1 MHFFSKVFT
10 RNLRKRRLL
19 LLMAIVLMLQ
29 GPGGV
34 VSLAAESDT
43 EKLDATIQ
51 STAEYVSSIS
61 DHPSAWNVITRAK
74 AGLQVQT
81 GYLEQQQV
89 EIIEKQG
96 EFRRITD
103 AQKMALGVA
112 AAGGDPENV
121 AGYNLMDII
130 FNHAGMT
137 NQGANGPIYALMVI
151 GSGSYAISEDVIWH
165 QEKLLNW
172 LLDAQLDN
180 GSWSLTTD
188 GAGSID
194 ITAMAVT
201 ALASF
206 VAESEVQA
214 AIDQAVSWLS
224 SQQLAS
230 GGFHQDAENS
240 ESAAQVIIALT
251 SAGVDPTG
259 EDFTKSDGNLLDFV
273 LSFHNEDGG
282 FAHLSGQSSNAMS
295 SEQAFQALVA
305 YQLYLHGQGGLYQN
319 LSGSAQVSSIEVS
332 LQVEGPQQA
341 VASGTIETEADH
353 ALDALTAFLD
363 EQGISY
369 HVEDASFGKYV
380 SAIAGLEAGMYGGWD
395 GWGFSVKRE
404 GEWVFPQVG
413 MGDFDLE
420 DGDEVVVYYG
430 AGTALIESVKVNPQQ
445 PAPGEPFTVTVHK
458 ASWDWESQKKNVSPA
473 VGVAVEVNGQS
484 ALTDENGQ
492 VTLKQISA
500 GTHEL
505 TVSGYT
511 EDTAPSIV
519 RYSSQLTVGFPLIE
533 QYSDKAAV
541 SGWAYDEV
549 AEAIRLGLFRG
560 VSLQVP
566 TFAPQATLTR
576 QQWIILLT
584 RIADVSWQAAEEVVY
599 NESALVADEP
609 VTRAEMAASL
619 AVILQLPE
627 AIETDGFS
635 DSSQFSAEHAPY
647 IYAVAEQDLIVGH
660 GDVFAPKDSVTREM
674 AAAVAVRVFHYISEL
689 E

>member
-1 MHFFSKVFT
+1 MHLFFKALTRKSHESK
-10 RNLRKRRLL
+10 LL
-19 LLMAIVLMLQ
+19 LFMAIVLMLS
-29 GPGGV
+29 GSGGV
-34 VSLAAESDT
+34 ASLAAESDT
-43 EKLDATIQ
+43 DKLDATIQ

-61 DHPSAWNVITRAK
+61 DHASAWNVITRAK
-74 AGLQVQT
+74 AGLQLQAS
-81 GYLEQQQV
+81 YLEQQ
-89 EIIEKQG
+89 ETNITEKQG

-103 AQKMALGVA
+103 VEKMALGVA
-112 AAGGDPENV
+112 AAGGNPEKF
-121 AGYNLMDII
+121 AGYNLIDII

-137 NQGANGPIYALMVI
+137 NQGANGPIYALMVV
-151 GSGSYAISEDVIWH
+151 GSGSYVISEDAIWH
-165 QEKLLNW
+165 QDRLLHW
-172 LLDAQLDN
+172 LLDAQLED

-188 GAGSID
+188 GAGSVD

-201 ALASF
+201 ALSSF
-206 VAESEVQA
+206 VAEVEVQDA
-214 AIDQAVSWLS
+214 VDQAVNWLS

-251 SAGVDPTG
+251 SAGVDPSG
-259 EDFTKSDGNLLDFV
+259 ADFTKSDGNLLDFV

-282 FAHLSGQSSNAMS
+282 FAHLSGQPSNAMS
-295 SEQAFQALVA
+295 SEQALQALVA

-319 LSGSAQVSSIEVS
+319 LDDTTNVSSIEVS

-341 VASGTIETEADH
+341 VASGTIETEAEH
-353 ALDALTAFLD
+353 ALEALTEFLD

-369 HVEDASFGKYV
+369 FVEDASFGKYV
-380 SAIAGLEAGMYGGWD
+380 SAIAGLEAGMYSGWD

-430 AGTALIESVKVNPQQ
+430 DGTELIESVKVYPQQ
-445 PAPGEPFTVTVHK
+445 PAPDEPFTVTVHK
-458 ASWDWESQKKNVSPA
+458 AGWDWESQNKNVSPA
-473 VGVAVEVNGQS
+473 AGVTVEVNGQS

-492 VTLKQISA
+492 VKLDPISA

-505 TVSGYT
+505 IVSGYT
-511 EDTAPSIV
+511 EDASPSIV
-519 RYSSQLTVGFPLIE
+519 RYSSQLTVGFTPIE

-609 VTRAEMAASL
+609 VTRAEMAVSL

-627 AIETDGFS
+627 AKGTIGFS
-635 DSSQFSAEHAPY
+635 DSSQFSAEHAPH
-647 IYAVAEQDLIVGH
+647 IYAAAEQDLIVGH
-660 GDVFAPKDSVTREM
+660 GDVFAPNDSVTREM
-674 AAAVAVRVFHYISEL
+674 AAAVAVRVYHYISEL